1 MGPSPVHAQ
10 AYDEAACATLRR
22 PISPSGAEAK
32 GENEMTLKT
41 RRRQQAGPEPVDA
54 QHIIAV
60 DFQHMPEDK
69 SDILHGTLDFIVLKT
84 LHAIGPLHGY
94 AIARR
99 IEQVSADQLAINQG
113 TLYPALLKLQQH
125 GWISTKWGASST
137 GRRVKVYSITR
148 RGERQLTAEAAD
160 WQRAAGIVTKFFEL
174 SKALK

>member
-1 MGPSPVHAQ
+1 MP
-10 AYDEAACATLRR
+10 
-22 PISPSGAEAK
+22 
-32 GENEMTLKT
+32 
-41 RRRQQAGPEPVDA
+41 AG
-54 QHIIAV
+54 
-60 DFQHMPEDK
+60 K
-69 SDILHGTLDFIVLKT
+69 SDLLHGTLDFIVLKT
-84 LHAIGPLHGY
+84 LHAMGPLHGY

-148 RGERQLTAEAAD
+148 RGERQLTTEAAD

-174 SKALK
+174 SKELK